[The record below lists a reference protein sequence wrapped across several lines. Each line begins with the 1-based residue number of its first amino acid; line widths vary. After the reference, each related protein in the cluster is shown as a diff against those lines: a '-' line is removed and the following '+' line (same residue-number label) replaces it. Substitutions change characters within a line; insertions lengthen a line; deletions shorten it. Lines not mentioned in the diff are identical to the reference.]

1 MRSATLLLASLLAL
15 PAIMPLG
22 AAAKPVWLTGT
33 FVYANLCT
41 NPSAG
46 RLEGRRVTLKRS
58 PNGNGVLYE
67 AASGAKTAQIPAD
80 RLSIDDTT
88 QQISFTVESADG
100 LLHFQGIA
108 AADVLAGTISDGSG
122 EQPLR
127 LRRVLRSHEREACQ
141 AAQPDPDS
149 TASVN

>member
-1 MRSATLLLASLLAL
+1 MRAATVILASLLVWPAVL
-15 PAIMPLG
+15 PVG
-22 AAAKPVWLTGT
+22 ASAKPGWLTGT

-41 NPSAG
+41 DPDAG
-46 RLEGRRVTLKRS
+46 RLEGRRVTLRRS

-80 RLSIDDTT
+80 SLSIDDAT

-100 LLHFQGIA
+100 PLRFQGIA
-108 AADVLAGTISDGSG
+108 ASDVLAGTISDGSS

-141 AAQPDPDS
+141 AARQDPDS
-149 TASVN
+149 TGSVN